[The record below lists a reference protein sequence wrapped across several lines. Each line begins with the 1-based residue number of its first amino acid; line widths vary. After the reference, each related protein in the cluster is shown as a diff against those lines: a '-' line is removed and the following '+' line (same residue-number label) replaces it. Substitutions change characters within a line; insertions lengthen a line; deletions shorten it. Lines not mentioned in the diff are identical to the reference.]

1 MGRVRFWGR
10 DIPQNCAFQLQAY
23 LFLCNVLEITGHN
36 ILKRVCQRCPNGQL
50 FPVNFHSAD
59 PPGPV
64 LEGGFA
70 PPRTSLCP
78 LSGPRGMVGL

>member
-1 MGRVRFWGR
+1 MGRVRFRGR

-59 PPGPV
+59 PQALPPTNIPV
-64 LEGGFA
+64 PPLRPEGDG
-70 PPRTSLCP
+70 RTL
-78 LSGPRGMVGL
+78 V